1 MAIRNRYLTP
11 GAYSE
16 GTLRPEDLYYA
27 FVSAANS
34 VRMTSADRN
43 RVRAIRAEAL
53 KAEES
58 CAEDYLL
65 SELVDELQ
73 TILETYAPPGF
84 YFGSLDGD
92 GACFGCFPAPDVPAT
107 TTDYRQA
114 DTSGLD
120 RIAPDGTLFYVSDHG
135 NILGVWTASYP
146 DKGKTSWT
154 YQSV

>member
-1 MAIRNRYLTP
+1 MTIRNRCLVP

-16 GTLRPEDLYYA
+16 GTLRPDDLFSA
-27 FVSAANS
+27 FESAANR
-34 VRMTSADRN
+34 VRMSRADRN
-43 RVRAIRAEAL
+43 AVRKIVAEAGRVN
-53 KAEES
+53 ES

-107 TTDYRQA
+107 TTDYRA
-114 DTSGLD
+114 TGTSDLD
-120 RIAPDGTLFYVSDHG
+120 RLAPDGTLFYVSDHG
-135 NILGVWTASYP
+135 DILGVWTASYH
-146 DKGKTSWT
+146 DQGETRWT